1 MEESAKPVVNI
12 QGEAGKERLNV
23 AFLLKCNVLGNLFV
37 DINVF
42 SNLFVPDIVRQD
54 QPCTVFDCVLTLA
67 MVPVSPSMSPMVLFG
82 RMRLNTCS
90 LS

>member
-1 MEESAKPVVNI
+1 MEESTKPVVNV

-42 SNLFVPDIVRQD
+42 SNLFVSDIVRQD
-54 QPCTVFDCVLTLA
+54 QPCTVFDCVSTDVGHGPGQSVY
-67 MVPVSPSMSPMVLFG
+67 VPHGSI
-82 RMRLNTCS
+82 RENET
-90 LS
+90 